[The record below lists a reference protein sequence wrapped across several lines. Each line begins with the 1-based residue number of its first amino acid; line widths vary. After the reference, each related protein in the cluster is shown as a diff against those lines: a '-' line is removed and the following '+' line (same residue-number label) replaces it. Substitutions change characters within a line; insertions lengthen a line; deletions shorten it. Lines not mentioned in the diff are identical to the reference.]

1 MTGSLGSGAVTI
13 IPLHGIPEI
22 AEGDDLAAVLA
33 AACVRAGVPLTEGDI
48 LAVSSKI
55 VSKALGLTA
64 PTDDKE
70 AVVAA
75 ETVRVVAERA
85 GASGITR
92 IVQGKAGPVMAAAGV
107 DASNTGGR
115 DVLLLLPHDPDAV
128 CRDLHAALRAATGVE
143 VFAVVLTDTAGRPWR
158 EGQVDFAL
166 GSHGLRVLDDLR
178 GSVDADGRAL
188 EVTARAVADEIAA
201 AADLVKG
208 KAAAI
213 PAALVRG
220 LGASVLPVVDD
231 REGAGTAQAGASPQA
246 GASRLVRV
254 GDGDWFAL
262 GSQEAVRAALGVPP
276 GPGSGS
282 AHGPRPVAGDTLAR
296 RVIRALDVAFRPHL
310 DDWHGGVAVA
320 GPPGTV
326 AGERVG
332 DLVVSGSNAF
342 RVGVVAARLQVAL
355 RGEGVAF
362 EVDPEPTVDAAG
374 EWRATLRI
382 GDGIVGESAG

>member
-13 IPLHGIPEI
+13 TPLHGIPEI

-208 KAAAI
+208 KTAAV

-220 LGASVLPVVDD
+220 LAASVLPVVDD
-231 REGAGTAQAGASPQA
+231 REGVGTAQAGASPQV

-262 GSQEAVRAALGVPP
+262 GSQEAVRTALGVPP

-282 AHGPRPVAGDTLAR
+282 AHGPRPVAGDTVAR
-296 RVIRALDVAFRPHL
+296 RVIRAVDVAFRPHL

-320 GPPGTV
+320 GPPGAV

-342 RVGVVAARLQVAL
+342 GVGVVAARLQVAL
-355 RGEGVAF
+355 RGEGVGF

-374 EWRATLRI
+374 EWRVTLRI
-382 GDGIVGESAG
+382 GE